1 MYYSTVSGDN
11 DLIGTDQQSTPP
23 TSSLKLSREVS
34 PYEVSHGKDQLSPS
48 SNVSLEELEEEEDCE
63 DDDENNLVLES
74 TTAVVKAVVSLSTAL
89 PESKPSDYPELV
101 KVCLL

>member
-1 MYYSTVSGDN
+1 M
-11 DLIGTDQQSTPP
+11 GTDQQSAPP
-23 TSSLKLSREVS
+23 TSSQLKLTREVS
-34 PYEVSHGKDQLSPS
+34 PYEVCQAKDQLSPS
-48 SNVSLEELEEEEDCE
+48 SNVSLEEVEEEEEDCE
-63 DDDENNLVLES
+63 DDENNQVLES